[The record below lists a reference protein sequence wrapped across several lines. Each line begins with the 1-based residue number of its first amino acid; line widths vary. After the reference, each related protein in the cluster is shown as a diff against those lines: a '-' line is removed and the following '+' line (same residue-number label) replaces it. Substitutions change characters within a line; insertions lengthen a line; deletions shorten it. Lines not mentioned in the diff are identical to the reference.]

1 MEYFRFLESIYPV
14 RTWPP
19 DEIYFPQCTFVESSL
34 FMLFD
39 SLAQYPLRKE
49 GTTIGFVVWK
59 GPYGWLQ
66 RIQEREQ
73 LLLLLFSE
81 LSEAP
86 GHVLCLASVPFN
98 GIF

>member
-1 MEYFRFLESIYPV
+1 LLPGESIYPV

-19 DEIYFPQCTFVESSL
+19 DKMYFPQCTFRRKFLVHAIRLLNTRSEKKARQSDLSCPVERS
-34 FMLFD
+34 
-39 SLAQYPLRKE
+39 R
-49 GTTIGFVVWK
+49 
-59 GPYGWLQ
+59 GWLQ

-86 GHVLCLASVPFN
+86 GHVLCLTSVPFN

>member
-1 MEYFRFLESIYPV
+1 MGYRPSEYSMVPLRP
-14 RTWPP
+14 
-19 DEIYFPQCTFVESSL
+19 
-34 FMLFD
+34 
-39 SLAQYPLRKE
+39 QYPLGKE
-49 GTTIGFVVWK
+49 ATTIGFCRARWK

-73 LLLLLFSE
+73 LLLLFFSE

-98 GIF
+98 GNF

>member
-1 MEYFRFLESIYPV
+1 MGYRPSKYSMVAPSSIP
-14 RTWPP
+14 
-19 DEIYFPQCTFVESSL
+19 
-34 FMLFD
+34 
-39 SLAQYPLRKE
+39 AQKRSHDNRICRDL
-49 GTTIGFVVWK
+49 WK
-59 GPYGWLQ
+59 GLYGWLQ